1 MGSKDGHQ
9 GGTVSAAGRVAV
21 DAVGGDHGPGLVVAG
36 AVQAARR
43 FSIPVTLVGPEAEIR
58 AEFDRHE
65 TTGLDLSVVHAA
77 EAIGMDEHPAQ
88 AARRKPNSSI
98 AVAIR
103 EAKEGRAVG
112 MVSAGNSGAVMAVA
126 LVLLGRIPGVER
138 PAIASTL
145 PTLRSAT
152 LVLDLGAVTDP
163 RPQHM
168 VQFAWMGHVYAERV
182 LGRPSPSIGLL
193 SNGEESSKGNQ
204 LVREVYPLLA
214 TAEGLRFHGNVEG
227 KDVPLGTVDVVVT
240 DGFTGNVA
248 LKVAEGIASLTT
260 QLIRDE
266 LTRTWPRKLA
276 AMTLRPAF
284 RAVRNRLD
292 SGEYGGAQLLG
303 VDGTVIIAHGGSS
316 ETAIANA
323 IRVAAEAASRDLSA
337 TIAATVRRAAE
348 ATTQAAAD
356 GIQPAP

>member
-1 MGSKDGHQ
+1 MRV
-9 GGTVSAAGRVAV
+9 TGRVAV
-21 DAVGGDHGPGLVVAG
+21 DAVGGDHGLSVVVAG

-43 FSIPVTLVGPEAEIR
+43 FGIPVTLVGPETDVR
-58 AEFDRHE
+58 AELRRNE
-65 TTGLDLSVVHAA
+65 TSGLDIAVVHAA
-77 EAIGMDEHPAQ
+77 DAIGMDEHPAQ

-98 AVAIR
+98 AIAIQ
-103 EAKEGRAVG
+103 EAKAGRAIG

-126 LVLLGRIPGVER
+126 LMHLGRITGVER

-145 PTLRSAT
+145 PTLKSAT

-163 RPQHM
+163 RPQHL

-182 LGRPSPSIGLL
+182 LKRPSPSIGLL
-193 SNGEESSKGNQ
+193 SNGEEAGKGNQ
-204 LVREVYPLLA
+204 LVQEVFPLLA
-214 TAEGLRFHGNVEG
+214 AATGLRFHGNVEG

-266 LTRTWPRKLA
+266 LTKTWPRKLA
-276 AMTLRPAF
+276 ALTLRPAF

-303 VDGTVIIAHGGSS
+303 VDGTVIIAHGGSN

-323 IRVAAEAASRDLSA
+323 IRVAAAAASQDLSA
-337 TIAATVRRAAE
+337 AIADTLHRAGATTRADRTAAT
-348 ATTQAAAD
+348 
-356 GIQPAP
+356 PAS

>member
-1 MGSKDGHQ
+1 M
-9 GGTVSAAGRVAV
+9 SAARRVAV
-21 DAVGGDHGPGLVVAG
+21 DAVGGDHGLTVVVAG

-43 FSIPVTLVGPEAEIR
+43 FAIPVTLVGPETEVTAELG
-58 AEFDRHE
+58 RHE

-77 EAIGMDEHPAQ
+77 DVIGMDEHPAQ

-145 PTLRSAT
+145 PTLKSAT

-193 SNGEESSKGNQ
+193 SNGEEASKGNQ
-204 LVREVYPLLA
+204 LVQEVFPLLA
-214 TAEGLRFHGNVEG
+214 AEKGLRFHGNVEG

-260 QLIRDE
+260 QLIREE
-266 LTRTWPRKLA
+266 LTKSWPRKLA
-276 AMTLRPAF
+276 ALTLRPAF

-323 IRVAAEAASRDLSA
+323 IRVAAEAATRDLSV
-337 TIAATVRRAAE
+337 TIAETLRRAAE
-348 ATTQAAAD
+348 STTRASATGTP
-356 GIQPAP
+356 PAS

>member
-1 MGSKDGHQ
+1 M
-9 GGTVSAAGRVAV
+9 SAAGRVAV
-21 DAVGGDHGPGLVVAG
+21 DAVGGDHGLTVVVAG

-43 FSIPVTLVGPEAEIR
+43 FAIPVTLVGPETEVTAELG
-58 AEFDRHE
+58 RHE
-65 TTGLDLSVVHAA
+65 TTGLDLSIVHAA
-77 EAIGMDEHPAQ
+77 DVIGMDEHPAQ

-145 PTLRSAT
+145 PTSKSAT

-193 SNGEESSKGNQ
+193 SNGEEASKGNQ
-204 LVREVYPLLA
+204 LVQEVFPLLA
-214 TAEGLRFHGNVEG
+214 AEKGLRFHGNVEG

-260 QLIRDE
+260 QLIREE
-266 LTRTWPRKLA
+266 LTKSWPRKLA
-276 AMTLRPAF
+276 ALTLRPAF

-323 IRVAAEAASRDLSA
+323 IRVAAEAAARDLSA
-337 TIAATVRRAAE
+337 TIADTLRRAAE
-348 ATTQAAAD
+348 STTRASATGTP
-356 GIQPAP
+356 PAS